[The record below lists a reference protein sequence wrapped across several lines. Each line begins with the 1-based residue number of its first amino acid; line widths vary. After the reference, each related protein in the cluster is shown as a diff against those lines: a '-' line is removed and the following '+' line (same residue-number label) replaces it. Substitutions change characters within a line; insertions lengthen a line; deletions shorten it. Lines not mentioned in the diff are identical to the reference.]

1 MVQWVYCFV
10 ENPDPADN
18 EVISYPESALLD
30 PESKKLFLSRA
41 LPNYKP
47 VLSLMGYA
55 HTFREA
61 LERVSILVDL
71 KVTHPIICRF

>member
-1 MVQWVYCFV
+1 MVQWVYCCG

-18 EVISYPESALLD
+18 EVISNPEAALLD
-30 PESKKLFLSRA
+30 PESKELFLNSA

-61 LERVSILVDL
+61 L
-71 KVTHPIICRF
+71 